1 LKVLE
6 NIHYVECPVYE
17 DFTGIGIILGGRVTL
32 VDAGT
37 KGSFRDVVFPYL
49 RGLGR
54 RPEEVELAVITHE
67 HGDHF
72 EGLPEL
78 KEVSRVKVAAHEAA
92 ARRIEGGV
100 DRLLRDGERL
110 RAEGLELEVVHTPG
124 HSPGSICL
132 YQPSLKLLFTGDSVQ
147 GNGTIIQ
154 GIAIYGD
161 RDIYL
166 NSMRRLSR
174 LPVETLVA
182 AHRYRPGSGAVLRGE
197 EGRGFI
203 SESIRQV
210 ERYEAELR
218 RLLAS
223 KAQLPTVEELNE
235 KMCAI
240 FAPGSTRSYFG
251 ASTIAGYLERYK
263 AGRWK

>member
-6 NIHYVECPVYE
+6 NVHYVECPVYE
-17 DFTGIGIILGGRVTL
+17 EFTGIGIILGERITL

-54 RPEEVELAVITHE
+54 RPEEIELAVITHE

-92 ARRIEGGV
+92 ARRIDGGV
-100 DRLLRDGERL
+100 DMLLSDGQRL
-110 RAEGLELEVVHTPG
+110 RAQGLELEVVHTPG
-124 HSPGSICL
+124 HSMGSICL
-132 YQPSLKLLFTGDSVQ
+132 YEPRLRLLFTGDSVQ

-161 RDIYL
+161 RDVYL
-166 NSMRRLSR
+166 SSMRRLSQ
-174 LPVETLVA
+174 LPVETLIA
-182 AHRYRPGSGAVLRGE
+182 AHRYRPASGAVLRSE
-197 EGRGFI
+197 EARSLIF
-203 SESIRQV
+203 ESVRQV
-210 ERYEAELR
+210 ERYETELR
-218 RLLAS
+218 RLLAGR
-223 KAQLPTVEELNE
+223 AQPPTVEELNE
-235 KMCAI
+235 KLCAR

-251 ASTIAGYLERYK
+251 ASTIAAYLERYK
-263 AGRWK
+263 AGEWK